1 MVLKYLFSVEYKDGS
16 RFNQNKEDISSQDEK
31 RSAFFDVCQEEV
43 VRFNLHGGGFLV
55 KDKFTVDLTD
65 GHFEVMGVPFFM
77 HDRALPLKDFKL
89 IFHRKHTHQFN
100 MAGDKPKELSHE
112 IDFCIGWKAVDE
124 GDIEHERILEVR

>member
-1 MVLKYLFSVEYKDGS
+1 MGLKYLFSVEYKDGS

-89 IFHRKHTHQFN
+89 IFHRKHTHQFK
-100 MAGDKPKELSHE
+100 MTGEKTK
-112 IDFCIGWKAVDE
+112 
-124 GDIEHERILEVR
+124 